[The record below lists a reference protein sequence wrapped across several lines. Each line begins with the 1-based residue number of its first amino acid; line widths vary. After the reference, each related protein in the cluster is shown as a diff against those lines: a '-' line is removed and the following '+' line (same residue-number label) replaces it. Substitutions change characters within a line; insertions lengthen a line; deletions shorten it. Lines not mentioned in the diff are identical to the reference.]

1 MPWNIE
7 NYYILNGRV
16 LNVEISIPLMEFL
29 YVNID
34 DVKQAWF
41 DMLSQFVKE
50 EPGLEM
56 SWEIEPRDNDA
67 LITVRIAKT
76 GELEEFTEGE
86 LEDALSATDALIAE
100 DEKSPPKK
108 KKTKSKKA
116 AEKKPK
122 KKKTRSKKS
131 TA

>member
-1 MPWNIE
+1 MSWNIE

-41 DMLSQFVKE
+41 EMLSQFVQE

-56 SWEIEPRDNDA
+56 SWEIEPRDDHA
-67 LITVRIAKT
+67 LITIRIAKV
-76 GELEEFTEGE
+76 GELEEFTKDE

-100 DEKSPPKK
+100 E
-108 KKTKSKKA
+108 
-116 AEKKPK
+116 EKKPK
-122 KKKTRSKKS
+122 KSRSKSKS
-131 TA
+131 KSK

>member
-16 LNVEISIPLMEFL
+16 LNVEITVPLMDFL

-41 DMLSQFVKE
+41 EMLSQFVKE

-56 SWEIEPRDNDA
+56 SWEIEPRENDA
-67 LITVRIAKT
+67 LITIRIAKS
-76 GELEEFTEGE
+76 GELEEFTKDEI
-86 LEDALSATDALIAE
+86 EDAISATDALIAE
-100 DEKSPPKK
+100 E
-108 KKTKSKKA
+108 
-116 AEKKPK
+116 EKKPK
-122 KKKTRSKKS
+122 KGKSKTKTRKSKK
-131 TA
+131 